1 MNEIW
6 VLVIDGAPI
15 HYAWGNELQS
25 LKDCLPSK
33 SHVLGDDIR
42 GCRWS
47 MKGDGILH
55 LEGKCRHEYQLHR
68 VEQVLSHDMVEQR
81 RPYHQGNRVLA
92 TGYQSRT

>member
-15 HYAWGNELQS
+15 HYARGNELQS

-33 SHVLGDDIR
+33 SQVLGDDIR

-68 VEQVLSHDMVEQR
+68 VQQVLSHDMVERQGFDHR
-81 RPYHQGNRVLA
+81 FSYQGNSRV
-92 TGYQSRT
+92 QSRT

>member
-15 HYAWGNELQS
+15 HYACGNELQS

-33 SHVLGDDIR
+33 SQVLGDDIR

-68 VEQVLSHDMVEQR
+68 VEKVRDGMVER
-81 RPYHQGNRVLA
+81 RDTYRAANRQPDDYI
-92 TGYQSRT
+92 GSRT